1 MAKAETSEVHTG
13 TEAHGGHDAGGAF
26 PPFNAETFAPQLFWL
41 ALTFAALYLILS
53 RIALP
58 RIGAVIEERAER
70 IQRDLDAAERLKN
83 ETDTAI
89 ASYEQALADARSN
102 ASSIASETREKV
114 SAEIEAERTRV
125 ESDLAAKLEAAEQRI
140 TETRQKALANVDEIA
155 TDVAG
160 EVVAQLT
167 GTNASADEI
176 RNALG
181 ATRS

>member
-1 MAKAETSEVHTG
+1 MAKAESSELHTG
-13 TEAHGGHDAGGAF
+13 TEAHGGHDAGSAF

-41 ALTFAALYLILS
+41 VLTFSALYLIMS

-58 RIGAVIEERAER
+58 RIGEVIEERADR

-83 ETDTAI
+83 ETDAAI

-114 SAEIEAERTRV
+114 NAEIEAERGRV
-125 ESDLAAKLEAAEQRI
+125 EAELTQKLDAAEQRI
-140 TETRQKALANVDEIA
+140 AETREKALSNVDDIA

-167 GTNASADEI
+167 GQSASADEI
-176 RNALG
+176 RSALG
-181 ATRS
+181 AARS